1 MVLTDGLRQG
11 DRLADRQTDRQT
23 DSKQPKCRAKGKR
36 AKITK
41 QGVQFG
47 NNIDDGFD
55 IGGFKT
61 NRVCEFEVDILNY
74 NMSLEIKV
82 KST

>member
-1 MVLTDGLRQG
+1 MRVTDN
-11 DRLADRQTDRQT
+11 
-23 DSKQPKCRAKGKR
+23 
-36 AKITK
+36 
-41 QGVQFG
+41 V
-47 NNIDDGFD
+47 NDGFD

-61 NRVCEFEVDILNY
+61 NRVCEFEVDIKNY